1 MHCKSRKYRAK
12 LPFCAEIETKTR
24 DFRESMDSKLGPP
37 QFGKWKPEPMA
48 VRIAFLAMQEAGPDL
63 LKAILAI

>member
-1 MHCKSRKYRAK
+1 
-12 LPFCAEIETKTR
+12 
-24 DFRESMDSKLGPP
+24 MDSKLRPP
-37 QFGKWKPEPMA
+37 QFGKWKREPMA